1 MPPTKRTKKRA
12 KKAAPKAGLLDKPLV
27 EGLKAQT
34 PGQTDGAVVLNALQ
48 SKTPAQLKAATAKLS
63 AAERNRVFDAIPNE
77 QIAPLL
83 GTLLPILQP
92 AEPAAPIAPPA
103 PTGGPPA
110 SILTTTYENAIY
122 QPAVSDPDWAS
133 KISDG
138 NTIGI
143 TSPPP
148 WEWVSVYDQ
157 RFEKEG
163 SLNNPVAGL
172 TGWAVA
178 GDPPISTAD
187 VWFVHP
193 FGNDFQFFVAPD
205 PQYEGLLGAS
215 NDGVHPGDAEFDEA
229 TTVARDGTA
238 NRAGLGLPASKGVI
252 GVEIDQGLV
261 PPTFQQQIAD
271 GTRVAV
277 FGRWIVD
284 CGHDDFHTEIHPPL
298 LMATATPTAPPAG
311 RPGASE
317 MTHVEIMSRPFSTSQ
332 KFEEGNFIDHLLVEV
347 AKVEDTFLG
356 IPSSLRVEAHPTV
369 LTPPYQGRP
378 FIELL
383 VQPPPRPHS
392 SHPPLPIPETLTVN
406 FHFTHRTGVAME
418 VFEAGPATVG
428 IAIVLGDLNPSPI
441 PDHHGYTVQWSQ
453 LGDDYSYVIDGLQI
467 LDLLSLN
474 VASAVVLNRGI
485 LTDAYD
491 APVAASPLD
500 NQNIATPV
508 GIESLH
514 PGVGF
519 SEDDN
524 QPFPVYGWL
533 DVYWQRLEQPPILS

>member
-1 MPPTKRTKKRA
+1 VPPPTNKP
-12 KKAAPKAGLLDKPLV
+12 APDPELLDYALV
-27 EGLKAQT
+27 EGLKGQT
-34 PGQTDGAVVLNALQ
+34 PGQTDGAVVANALE
-48 SKTPAQLKAATAKLS
+48 SVTPAQLQTAIEKLPS
-63 AAERNRVFDAIPNE
+63 KKRNRAFDAVPAE
-77 QIAPLL
+77 QIVSVM
-83 GTLLPILQP
+83 GTLVPVLQP
-92 AEPAAPIAPPA
+92 SELAPPAPPPA

-110 SILTTTYENAIY
+110 SILTTTYDNAAY
-122 QPAVSDPDWAS
+122 DPAATDPDWAS
-133 KISDG
+133 KISNG
-138 NTIGI
+138 STIGI

-205 PQYEGLLGAS
+205 PQYEGLLAAS
-215 NDGVHPGDAEFDEA
+215 NDGVHPGDAEFSEA
-229 TTVARDGTA
+229 TSVARGGTPT
-238 NRAGLGLPASKGVI
+238 RAGLGLPASKGVI
-252 GVEIDQGLV
+252 GIEIDQGLV
-261 PPTFQQQIAD
+261 PQTFQQQITD

-284 CGHDDFHTEIHPPL
+284 CGHEDFHTEIHPPL
-298 LMATATPTAPPAG
+298 LMATATPMAPPAG
-311 RPGASE
+311 VTDASE

-332 KFEEGNFIDHLLVEV
+332 KFEEGNFVDHLITEV

-356 IPSSLRVEAHPTV
+356 IPSSWRVEAHPTV
-369 LTPPYQGRP
+369 LTPPYEGRP

-383 VQPPPRPHS
+383 VQPPPRPLS
-392 SHPPLPIPETLTVN
+392 PHPTPLLPETLVVN
-406 FHFTHRTGVAME
+406 FHFTHRHGVAMQ
-418 VFEAGPATVG
+418 VFEAGPGTVG
-428 IAIVLGDLNPSPI
+428 ILIVLGDLNPSPI
-441 PDHHGYTVQWSQ
+441 PNSHGYTVQWSQ
-453 LGDDYSYVIDGLQI
+453 LGDKYSWIIDALQI
-467 LDLLSLN
+467 ADLLTLN
-474 VASAVVLNRGI
+474 IAPAIVLNRGI

-491 APVAASPLD
+491 APTASSPLD

-524 QPFPVYGWL
+524 QPFPLYGWL
-533 DVYWQRLEQPPILS
+533 NVYWQRQQPINK